1 MHTHFLSIP
10 VRSAQPEV
18 WATLNPKETKIW
30 AKRLPTA
37 NHTQM
42 AEILL
47 ARLQQLNLV
56 EAQPADLFECTEL
69 LRPAIYQ
76 LLNHYAEKPIGKKFP
91 LSEENGQLSQLLLS
105 ISIELTTS
113 YWSITSHL
121 VKSPPKSLKK
131 LGPTIVQ
138 RTLSGLGQVILL
150 SYLHKRAE
158 PVGIWLDIHQLF
170 IHFRHDSDKAVND
183 KVARELPK
191 TSISANYKQLL
202 LLRLAQPYGLLKTE
216 IIELFFLLEKWSDL
230 IELNILDNN
239 PTKNNSTCLIDF
251 QQDSSA
257 SWQPYLGHID
267 LSNLLRLLSDHE
279 EFVDDTIGRFE
290 TTTEKTAQQ
299 TISHGLIQH
308 LEKSWNGQHH
318 VAENLF
324 EADSTRICTFGIAD
338 IYKSLSSVA
347 EEKPVAPYEIL
358 ADTLEENTLQASF
371 DSAEVLTLG
380 QLISFRPISRSRQQP
395 MLAIT
400 TNIRHEGATLQ
411 FKLSLLA
418 NKPYPATIQPLD
430 CGDRPSQIVP
440 VIIYFTQDSHGN
452 KKTWVIVE
460 SKNIHADDRV
470 QLVTSNRT
478 VIANVLSKKHIG
490 TWCYLLQ
497 CEISKAF

>member
-1 MHTHFLSIP
+1 MHTTFLSLP
-10 VRSAQPEV
+10 VRSPQPDI
-18 WATLNPKETKIW
+18 WATQNPKETKAW
-30 AKRLPTA
+30 VKRLPTA
-37 NHTQM
+37 NHEQV
-42 AEILL
+42 AKLL
-47 ARLQQLNLV
+47 LTRLQQLNQV
-56 EAQPADLFECTEL
+56 EAEPVNLFECAEL

-76 LLNHYAEKPIGKKFP
+76 LLDHYAEKPIGKKFP
-91 LSEENGQLSQLLLS
+91 LSKEDRELSQQLQS

-113 YWSITSHL
+113 YWSVAAHL
-121 VKSPPKSLKK
+121 VTSPPKQLKK
-131 LGPTIVQ
+131 LGPTLVQ
-138 RTLSGLGQVILL
+138 RTLAGLAQIVLL
-150 SYLHKRAE
+150 NYLHKQAE

-170 IHFRHDSDKAVND
+170 IHFRHDSDKIVTD
-183 KVARELPK
+183 KVARGLPK
-191 TSISANYKQLL
+191 TSISASYKQLL
-202 LLRLAQPYGLLKTE
+202 LLKLAQPYGLLKSE

-239 PTKNNSTCLIDF
+239 PTENNTACLIDF
-251 QQDSSA
+251 HDDSPA

-267 LSNLLRLLSDHE
+267 LTNLLRLLSDHE

-299 TISHGLIQH
+299 SISHGLIQH
-308 LEKSWNGQHH
+308 LEKSWNGHNLTD
-318 VAENLF
+318 ESLF
-324 EADSTRICTFGIAD
+324 EAESTRICTFGITPA
-338 IYKSLSSVA
+338 YKSLSSST
-347 EEKPVAPYEIL
+347 EEKPVAPYEFL
-358 ADTLEENTLQASF
+358 ADTLEENTLQATF
-371 DSAEVLTLG
+371 DETEVLALG
-380 QLISFRPISRSRQQP
+380 QLISFRPMNRPRQQL

-400 TNIRHEGATLQ
+400 TDIRHEGTTLQ
-411 FKLSLLA
+411 FKLSLLT

-430 CGDRPSQIVP
+430 CGDRPSHVVP

-460 SKNIHADDRV
+460 SKNINAGDRV